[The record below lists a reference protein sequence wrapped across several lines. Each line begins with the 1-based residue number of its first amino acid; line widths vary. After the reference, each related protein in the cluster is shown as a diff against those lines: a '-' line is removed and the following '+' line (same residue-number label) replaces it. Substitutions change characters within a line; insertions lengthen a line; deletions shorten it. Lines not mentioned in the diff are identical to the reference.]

1 MLKIAIVIGSTREGR
16 FADTPAKWLADI
28 AGKCGQAIFEVVDL
42 RDYPLPFFNGAP
54 LMYAPTIDP
63 VAQRWARKM
72 AEFDGYVFI
81 TAEYNHSIT
90 GVLKNAL
97 DYLLAEVARKPA
109 CFVAY
114 GGVGGARAVEHLR
127 HILAQLS
134 VATIRPSVHIG
145 MVEMM
150 GVMKD
155 GKALADYP
163 YLSDTA
169 TAMLDDLTWWAGT
182 LKAGRETT
190 AA

>member
-1 MLKIAIVIGSTREGR
+1 MLKIGIVISSTREGR
-16 FADTPAKWLADI
+16 FADTPAKWLTEI
-28 AGKCGQAIFEVVDL
+28 AGKRGSAEFEIVDL
-42 RDYPLPFFNGAP
+42 RDYPMPFFNGPP
-54 LMYAPTIDP
+54 LMYAPATDP
-63 VAQRWARKM
+63 AAQSWAKKM
-72 AEFDGYVFI
+72 AEFDAYVFI

-97 DYLLAEVARKPA
+97 DYLLTEVARKPA

-114 GGVGGARAVEHLR
+114 GGVAGARAVEHLR

-145 MVEMM
+145 TVEMM

-163 YLSDTA
+163 YLADTA
-169 TAMLDDLTWWAGT
+169 TAMLDDLEWWADT
-182 LKAGRETT
+182 LKVGRK
-190 AA
+190 